1 MSPTMHPGIACA
13 RSNPG
18 SILLVFYILDRQFT
32 WYNCHI
38 SQPQRTEV
46 CSMPNSTVWS
56 PRHSAL
62 QSLVNALSAATAPVY
77 VIGGVVR
84 DHLLG
89 IRKSTNDMD
98 VVVEH
103 SALLVARQVADRLGW
118 AFYPMDTERD
128 VARLVFTATNPP
140 LVCDIAAMRGGTIER
155 DLMARDFTINAL
167 AVQWQGRRAVQL
179 VDVTGGQRDLEQRIL
194 RRVSPSSL
202 AEDPVRLLRA
212 VRFAVQL
219 GFAVEEQT
227 ELQMLRM
234 ADTIRLASTERVR
247 DELWKTLQSE
257 QPSAAIEM
265 LRRYGLLPYVLPEV
279 AGMVGVEQSSPHV
292 LDVYYHTLAAVTFAK
307 QLCKWL
313 HGDEVP
319 ATTPAVGAWQAA
331 LTPWRFRLSE
341 HFMQA
346 ITADH
351 LRIDWLIWHALLHDI
366 GKPQTRTLEETEEAV
381 ESGEAGSKV
390 HSEICS
396 QRYRFFGHDE
406 LGAVMTRGRL
416 EALRFSRQE
425 AQLGDEVVAAH
436 MRPHH
441 LHPSF
446 GANPL
451 SRRACFRFFRDAGG
465 RGFDILPGVDVVM
478 LALADYQATTMAD
491 PPPDWEG
498 YLRHMVQLLE
508 FAFHAEGLQQVRRPL
523 VDGHTLMRYFNLQ
536 PGPEVGSLLERLQ
549 EAQAAGEIATP
560 DEALALAATWVL
572 EKKN

>member
-1 MSPTMHPGIACA
+1 
-13 RSNPG
+13 
-18 SILLVFYILDRQFT
+18 
-32 WYNCHI
+32 
-38 SQPQRTEV
+38 
-46 CSMPNSTVWS
+46 MPNSTVWS

-62 QSLVNALSAATAPVY
+62 QSLLNALSAATAPVY
-77 VIGGVVR
+77 VVGGVVR

-89 IRKSTNDMD
+89 LRKSTNDMD

-118 AFYPMDTERD
+118 AFYPMDPERD
-128 VARLVFTATNPP
+128 VARLVFTAATPP

-155 DLMARDFTINAL
+155 DLRARDFTINAL
-167 AVQWQGRRAVQL
+167 AVQWEGRKAVQL
-179 VDVTGGQRDLEQRIL
+179 VDVTGGQSDLEQGVL

-257 QPSAAIEM
+257 QPAAAVEM

-279 AGMVGVEQSSPHV
+279 AGMVGVEQSAPHV
-292 LDVYYHTLAAVTFAK
+292 LDVYQHTLAAVTFAK
-307 QLCKWL
+307 QLRDWL
-313 HGDEVP
+313 SGEEIP
-319 ATTPAVGAWQAA
+319 AFTAAARSWQAA
-331 LTPWRFRLSE
+331 LAPWRFRLRD

-366 GKPQTRTLEETEEAV
+366 GKPQTRTVEEIVEADETGIEV
-381 ESGEAGSKV
+381 RSP
-390 HSEICS
+390 
-396 QRYRFFGHDE
+396 RYRFFGHDE
-406 LGAVMTRGRL
+406 LGAEMTRARL

-425 AQLGDEVVAAH
+425 AQLAEQVVAAH

-441 LHPSF
+441 LHANF

-465 RGFDILPGVDVVM
+465 RGFDVLPGVDVVM
-478 LALADYQATTMAD
+478 LALADYQATSMAD

-508 FAFHAEGLQQVRRPL
+508 FAFHTDGLQQVRRPL

-549 EAQAAGEIATP
+549 EAQAAGEIASP

-572 EKKN
+572 EKNN

>member
-1 MSPTMHPGIACA
+1 
-13 RSNPG
+13 
-18 SILLVFYILDRQFT
+18 
-32 WYNCHI
+32 
-38 SQPQRTEV
+38 
-46 CSMPNSTVWS
+46 MPNTTAWS

-62 QSLVNALSAATAPVY
+62 QSLLNALSAATAPVY
-77 VIGGVVR
+77 VVGGVVR

-89 IRKSTNDMD
+89 LRKSTNDMD

-103 SALLVARQVADRLGW
+103 SALLVARHVADRLGW
-118 AFYPMDTERD
+118 AFYPMDPERD
-128 VARLVFTATNPP
+128 VARLVFTATTPP

-155 DLMARDFTINAL
+155 DLRARDFTINAL
-167 AVQWQGRRAVQL
+167 AVQWQGGKAVEL
-179 VDVTGGQRDLEQRIL
+179 VDVTGGQNDLEQGIL

-219 GFAVEEQT
+219 GFAVEEHT
-227 ELQMLRM
+227 ELQILRM
-234 ADTIRLASTERVR
+234 ADTIQLASTERGR
-247 DELWKTLQSE
+247 DELWKTLQSA
-257 QPSAAIEM
+257 QPAAAVEM

-279 AGMVGVEQSSPHV
+279 GGMVDVEQSPPHFF
-292 LDVYYHTLAAVTFAK
+292 DVYRHTLAAVTFAK
-307 QLCKWL
+307 QLRDWL
-313 HGDEVP
+313 YGEETP
-319 ATTPAVGAWQAA
+319 PTTVTMQAWQAA
-331 LTPWRFRLSE
+331 LAPWRFRLRE

-366 GKPQTRTLEETEEAV
+366 GKPQTRTVEETV
-381 ESGEAGSKV
+381 ETTAEGGELRS
-390 HSEICS
+390 
-396 QRYRFFGHDE
+396 RRLRFFGHDE
-406 LGAVMTRGRL
+406 LGAAMTRVRL
-416 EALRFSRQE
+416 DALRFSRQE
-425 AQLGDEVVAAH
+425 AQLGEVVVAAH

-441 LHPSF
+441 LHASF
-446 GANPL
+446 GEHPL

-465 RGFDILPGVDVVM
+465 RSFDVLPGVDVVM

-508 FAFHAEGLQQVRRPL
+508 FAFHVEGLQQVRHPL

-536 PGPEVGSLLERLQ
+536 PGPEVGGLLERLQ
-549 EAQAAGEIATP
+549 EAQAAGEIASP

>member
-1 MSPTMHPGIACA
+1 ML
-13 RSNPG
+13 N
-18 SILLVFYILDRQFT
+18 SI
-32 WYNCHI
+32 
-38 SQPQRTEV
+38 
-46 CSMPNSTVWS
+46 VWS

-62 QSLVNALSAATAPVY
+62 QSLLNALSAATAPVY
-77 VIGGVVR
+77 VVGGVVR
-84 DHLLG
+84 DHLLD

-103 SALLVARQVADRLGW
+103 SALLVARQVADKLGW
-118 AFYPMDTERD
+118 AFYPMDPERD
-128 VARLVFTATNPP
+128 VARLVFTATTPP

-155 DLMARDFTINAL
+155 DLRARDFTINAL
-167 AVQWQGRRAVQL
+167 AVRWAGRTAVEI

-212 VRFAVQL
+212 VRFAIQL

-227 ELQMLRM
+227 ELQILRM
-234 ADTIRLASTERVR
+234 ADTIRLAGTERVR

-257 QPSAAIEM
+257 QPAAAVEM

-279 AGMVGVEQSSPHV
+279 AGTVDVAQSAPHV
-292 LDVYYHTLAAVTFAK
+292 FDVYRHTLAAVTFAR
-307 QLCKWL
+307 QLRDWL
-313 HGDEVP
+313 GGEDLPP
-319 ATTPAVGAWQAA
+319 ATSTMQAWQTA
-331 LTPWRFRLSE
+331 LLPWRFRLRE

-351 LRIDWLIWHALLHDI
+351 LRIDRLVWHALLHDV
-366 GKPQTRTLEETEEAV
+366 GKPQTRTVEETIERDEK
-381 ESGEAGSKV
+381 GS
-390 HSEICS
+390 ETRCE
-396 QRYRFFGHDE
+396 RLRFFGHDE
-406 LGAVMTRGRL
+406 LGAAMTRIRL

-425 AQLGDEVVAAH
+425 AQLGEVVVAAH

-441 LHPSF
+441 LHASF
-446 GANPL
+446 GERAL

-465 RGFDILPGVDVVM
+465 RSFDVLPGVDVVM
-478 LALADYQATTMAD
+478 LALADYQATSMAD

-498 YLRHMVQLLE
+498 YLRHMVQLVE
-508 FAFHAEGLQQVRRPL
+508 FAFHVEGLQQVRRPL

-536 PGPEVGSLLERLQ
+536 PGREVGSLLERLQ
-549 EAQAAGEIATP
+549 EAQAAGEIANA

-572 EKKN
+572 EKNN

>member
-1 MSPTMHPGIACA
+1 
-13 RSNPG
+13 
-18 SILLVFYILDRQFT
+18 
-32 WYNCHI
+32 
-38 SQPQRTEV
+38 
-46 CSMPNSTVWS
+46 MPNSTVWS

-62 QSLVNALSAATAPVY
+62 QSLLNALSAATAPVY
-77 VIGGVVR
+77 VVGGVVR

-118 AFYPMDTERD
+118 AFYPMDPERD
-128 VARLVFTATNPP
+128 VARLIFTATTPP

-155 DLMARDFTINAL
+155 DLRARDFTINAL
-167 AVQWQGRRAVQL
+167 AVHWQGRKAVQL
-179 VDVTGGQRDLEQRIL
+179 VDVTGGQRDLEQGIL
-194 RRVSPSSL
+194 RRVSPSGL

-219 GFAVEEQT
+219 GFTVEEQT

-257 QPSAAIEM
+257 QPAAAVEM

-279 AGMVGVEQSSPHV
+279 AGMVGVVQSLPHV
-292 LDVYYHTLAAVTFAK
+292 LDVYQHTLAAVAFAK
-307 QLCKWL
+307 QMHDWL
-313 HGDEVP
+313 NGEDIIP
-319 ATTPAVGAWQAA
+319 ATAAVRAWQAA
-331 LTPWRFRLSE
+331 LSPWRFRLRE

-366 GKPQTRTLEETEEAV
+366 GKPQTRTVEETVELDEA
-381 ESGEAGSKV
+381 AGTEV
-390 HSEICS
+390 HS

-406 LGAVMTRGRL
+406 LGAAMTRARL
-416 EALRFSRQE
+416 DALRFSRQE
-425 AQLGDEVVAAH
+425 AQLGEVVVAAH

-441 LHPSF
+441 LHASF
-446 GANPL
+446 GENPL
-451 SRRACFRFFRDAGG
+451 SRRACYRFFRDAGG
-465 RGFDILPGVDVVM
+465 RSFDVLPGVDVVM
-478 LALADYQATTMAD
+478 LALADYQATSMAD
-491 PPPDWEG
+491 PPPNWEG

-508 FAFHAEGLQQVRRPL
+508 FAFHTEGLQQVRRPL

-560 DEALALAATWVL
+560 DEALAMAATWVL
-572 EKKN
+572 EKNN